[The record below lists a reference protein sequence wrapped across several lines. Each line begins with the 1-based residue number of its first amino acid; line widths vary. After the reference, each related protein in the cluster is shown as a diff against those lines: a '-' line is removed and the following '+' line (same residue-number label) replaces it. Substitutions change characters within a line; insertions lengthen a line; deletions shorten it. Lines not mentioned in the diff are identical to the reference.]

1 MNSNK
6 IFARY
11 ELKYLLSKEQ
21 FERIISL
28 IENHM
33 QRDKY
38 FDVSIRNIF
47 YDTSNY
53 YLIRNSLEKPEY
65 KEKIRLRSYKTVK
78 PDDDVF
84 VEIKKKYKQRVYK
97 RREIMSYEK
106 ARLFFDK
113 KIAPNDLQ
121 ITKEIAYSLNYYQD
135 LKPVIFLAYNRLAYT
150 SMDDTKLRIT
160 FDRNIIW
167 RDYDLDLTKEIYGNL
182 LIPTDVVLMEVKTNL
197 GLPRWLL
204 DFLGENKIYKQS
216 FSKVGNVYLKIKKQE
231 LEKEEDKIYA

>member
-21 FERIISL
+21 FESIISL
-28 IENHM
+28 IEKHM

-97 RREIMSYEK
+97 RREIMPYEK

-135 LKPVIFLAYNRLAYT
+135 LIPVIFLAYNRLAYT
-150 SMDDTKLRIT
+150 SKDDTKLRIT

-216 FSKVGNVYLKIKKQE
+216 FSKVGNAYLEIKNQD

>member
-1 MNSNK
+1 
-6 IFARY
+6 
-11 ELKYLLSKEQ
+11 
-21 FERIISL
+21 
-28 IENHM
+28 
-33 QRDKY
+33 
-38 FDVSIRNIF
+38 
-47 YDTSNY
+47 
-53 YLIRNSLEKPEY
+53 
-65 KEKIRLRSYKTVK
+65 
-78 PDDDVF
+78 
-84 VEIKKKYKQRVYK
+84 
-97 RREIMSYEK
+97 MSYEK

-113 KIAPNDLQ
+113 KIVPNDLQ

-150 SMDDTKLRIT
+150 SKDDTKLRIT

-216 FSKVGNVYLKIKKQE
+216 FSKVGNVYLKIKKQD

>member
-21 FERIISL
+21 FESIISL
-28 IENHM
+28 IENYM
-33 QRDKY
+33 QRDNY

-150 SMDDTKLRIT
+150 SKDDTKLRIT

-182 LIPTDVVLMEVKTNL
+182 LIQTDVVLMEVKTNL

-216 FSKVGNVYLKIKKQE
+216 FSKVGNVYLKIKKQD